1 MQKED
6 AEVVDR
12 GAEGVVGS
20 AGVLVLVVDDLLSDL
35 VVGGAGLVH
44 VMHLELGHEVK
55 RLVEVLLAE
64 HLELDE
70 VVVVLHLH
78 EPSVRQIAEAVDT

>member
-12 GAEGVVGS
+12 GAESVVGG

-35 VVGGAGLVH
+35 VVGRARLVH
-44 VMHLELGHEVK
+44 V
-55 RLVEVLLAE
+55 
-64 HLELDE
+64 
-70 VVVVLHLH
+70 LHLNW
-78 EPSVRQIAEAVDT
+78 QK